1 MNFDDIKSAWNN
13 DNEGDNVVVPSS
25 VNQLKTLQLPVE
37 KLRKAM
43 QMEFFVQ
50 LFSLVLIA
58 FTPKIFPLS
67 PVMVVPFYAV
77 YLVVIAISV
86 QYYYKFRTFYKS
98 LGTNTLS
105 SKDNLYALY
114 YEAKLNIEMYKAYTY
129 TLIPFALIVGV
140 MYIVSNKSSEIIN
153 LLAKAADHRGIAVG
167 LAVSFVL
174 MVLMITTLTETW
186 IKQSYGKY
194 LKQIGQ
200 VLEQFKE
207 NA

>member
-13 DNEGDNVVVPSS
+13 DNEGSNIIVPSS
-25 VNQLKTLQLPVE
+25 VDQLKTLQLPVE

-50 LFSLVLIA
+50 LFSLILIA
-58 FTPKIFPLS
+58 FMPKISSLNQ
-67 PVMVVPFYAV
+67 VMVIPFYAV
-77 YLVVIAISV
+77 YLVIIAISV

-129 TLIPFALIVGV
+129 TLLPFALIIGV
-140 MYIVSNKSSEIIN
+140 MYTVGHKSGEITR
-153 LLAKAADHRGIAVG
+153 LLAKAADHQGIALG
-167 LAVSFVL
+167 LAASFVL
-174 MVLMITTLTETW
+174 LVLAITALTEEW
-186 IKQSYGKY
+186 ISQVYGKY

>member
-13 DNEGDNVVVPSS
+13 DNESGNVVVPSS
-25 VNQLKTLQLPVE
+25 VDQLKTLQLPVE

-58 FTPKIFPLS
+58 FTPKIFPLD

-86 QYYYKFRTFYKS
+86 QYYYKFNTFYKS

-114 YEAKLNIEMYKAYTY
+114 YEARLNIEMYKAYTY
-129 TLIPFALIVGV
+129 TLLPFALIIGV
-140 MYIVSNKSSEIIN
+140 MYMVSHKSSEMTS
-153 LLAKAADHRGIAVG
+153 LLAKAADHRGIALG
-167 LAVSFVL
+167 LAAAFVL
-174 MVLMITTLTETW
+174 LVLLITALTEIW

-207 NA
+207 NS